1 MAPVFEYEAKNRDG
15 EKIAGILN
23 VDNSSQ
29 AARQLREKGYY
40 VTYINQKQ
48 EKKTINN
55 FFKFSGK
62 VRTRELALFS
72 QQFAAMIDAG
82 INLVDALNI
91 LSEQIEHKKLQM
103 VITDLREDIET
114 GSGLAEAM
122 FKYSD
127 VFPELYCQMI
137 MVGESGGVLDKVLNK
152 LAAHYE
158 RQDEIN
164 GKIKSGLY
172 YPVTILLVAVAVIIF
187 LLTAVV
193 PQFVSI
199 FSMLGGMLPL
209 PTRIM
214 LMLSDF
220 MRLYW
225 WILFLCLVITG
236 IILFRYR
243 KTEQGELKFDSLI
256 LKIPVFGRM
265 MKKIYLSR
273 ITSTLAILLE
283 SGIDLLSG
291 INIVENVVGNKIYT
305 NILHNTA
312 IQVREGVPFS
322 RPLSARREFPPMV
335 VQMIKVGEEAGFL
348 EEMLKKVSSFY
359 EREVEASID
368 ATISLI
374 EPALIIILAL
384 VVGFIVISIVMPMF
398 DMYQYL

>member
-1 MAPVFEYEAKNRDG
+1 MAPVFEYEARNRDG
-15 EKIAGILN
+15 EKKAGTLH

-48 EKKTINN
+48 DKKTINN
-55 FFKFSGK
+55 FFKLSGR

-91 LSEQIEHKKLQM
+91 LSEQIEQKKLQM
-103 VITDLREDIET
+103 VITGLREDIET

-164 GKIKSGLY
+164 GKIRSGLY

-225 WILFLCLVITG
+225 WIVFLFFIITG
-236 IILFRYR
+236 LILLRYR
-243 KTEQGELKFDSLI
+243 KTEPGELKFDSLI

-291 INIVENVVGNKIYT
+291 LNIVENVVGNKIYT

-322 RPLSARREFPPMV
+322 RPLSVRKEFPPMV